1 MATEGKKPLKALSPE
16 ESASLLDNWIRLN
29 QDIMGLPFQAVK
41 QLLEAEAKGR
51 RRPQVLLRLYGR
63 YNKLR
68 EHTERF
74 ELMKDGTLPWEEK

>member
-1 MATEGKKPLKALSPE
+1 M
-16 ESASLLDNWIRLN
+16 LDNWIKLN
-29 QDIMGLPFQAVK
+29 QDIMSLPFTAVK
-41 QLLEAEAKGR
+41 QLLGVEAKGR

-74 ELMKDGTLPWEEK
+74 ALMGEGRLPWEEEK